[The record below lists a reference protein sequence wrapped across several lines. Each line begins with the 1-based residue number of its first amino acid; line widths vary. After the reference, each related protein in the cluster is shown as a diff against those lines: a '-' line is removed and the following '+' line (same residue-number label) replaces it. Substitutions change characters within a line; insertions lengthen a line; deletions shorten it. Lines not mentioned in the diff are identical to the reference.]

1 VVQIA
6 LPTVRIGSSGSGVAP
21 DLLNARSVVYSAR
34 VEPLSSFER
43 ALVDRFGCSV
53 HAFEHAPGQGGL
65 HGQDVVRPARER
77 HSIPAQPVLDRV
89 MALMRQRGHR
99 HIDLLRLD
107 LEGAEYATID
117 ALARCELRPCQLIVD
132 FHHHLP
138 HLSLAHTER
147 ALTQLNELGYR
158 IFDCQPSGHE
168 YSLALV

>member
-1 VVQIA
+1 MQIA
-6 LPTVRIGSSGSGVAP
+6 LPTVRIASTGVAP

-34 VEPLSSFER
+34 VQPLSQFER

-53 HAFEHAPGQGGL
+53 YSFEHASDARHRSQL
-65 HGQDVVRPARER
+65 DVVSDERPRAPQLSVLER
-77 HSIPAQPVLDRV
+77 VFL
-89 MALMRQRGHR
+89 LMRQRGHR

-107 LEGAEYATID
+107 LAGAEYATID
-117 ALARCELRPCQLIVD
+117 ALAGSELRPCQLIVG

>member
-1 VVQIA
+1 VQIA
-6 LPTVRIGSSGSGVAP
+6 LPTVRIGSAGVAP
-21 DLLNARSVVYSAR
+21 DLLNARSVVYSAH
-34 VEPLSSFER
+34 VEALSTFER

-53 HAFEHAPGQGGL
+53 HSFKHAPRRIQT
-65 HGQDVVRPARER
+65 DVVSDGELTQASQLPVIER
-77 HSIPAQPVLDRV
+77 VQT
-89 MALMRQRGHR
+89 LMRQRGHR

-107 LEGAEYATID
+107 LEGAEYAAIA
-117 ALARCELRPCQLIVD
+117 ALVKSELRPCQLIVD

-138 HLSLAHTER
+138 SLSLAQTER

>member
-1 VVQIA
+1 MQIA
-6 LPTVRIGSSGSGVAP
+6 LPTVRIGSSGVAP

-34 VEPLSSFER
+34 VQPLSQFER

-53 HAFEHAPGQGGL
+53 HSFEHAPEPRRPSQL
-65 HGQDVVRPARER
+65 DVVRDERARAPQL
-77 HSIPAQPVLDRV
+77 SVLDRV
-89 MALMRQRGHR
+89 FLLMRQRGHR

-107 LEGAEYATID
+107 LAGAEYATIE
-117 ALARCELRPCQLIVD
+117 ALVRSELRPCQLIVG

-158 IFDCQPSGHE
+158 IFE
-168 YSLALV
+168 YNQGWQRTL